1 MVNCSSKCNKRI
13 DGIVFQVLVSTG
25 VAPKAT
31 SLTHGRDCGR
41 GWVRSSWVDCLPA
54 VLRGSSLCS
63 EDCKEWEEWKR
74 KCEKVL
80 IHSSKTNLIK
90 KKKQVEFWNYI
101 IFLVITFLGEGLTVQ
116 FHRSVVSNSLQP
128 HGLPTSAGSW
138 KKQES
143 SRKTSISAL

>member
-1 MVNCSSKCNKRI
+1 M
-13 DGIVFQVLVSTG
+13 
-25 VAPKAT
+25 
-31 SLTHGRDCGR
+31 
-41 GWVRSSWVDCLPA
+41 
-54 VLRGSSLCS
+54 LRGSSLCS

-80 IHSSKTNLIK
+80 IHNSKTNLIK
-90 KKKQVEFWNYI
+90 KKKNRLNFEI

-116 FHRSVVSNSLQP
+116 FHRSVVSDSLQP